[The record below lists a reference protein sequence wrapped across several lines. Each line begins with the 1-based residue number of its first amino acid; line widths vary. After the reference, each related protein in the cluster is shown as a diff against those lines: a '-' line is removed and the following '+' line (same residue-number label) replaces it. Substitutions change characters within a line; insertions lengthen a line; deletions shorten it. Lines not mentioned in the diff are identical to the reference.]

1 MISNSDWIFQLAALF
16 EVNDHLVKVWFNKCD
31 SERNINFILTAQMN
45 KNLFEGNYS
54 KLTAQMIKNL
64 FDGDYFE
71 STKMLTRHWEKH
83 IAPNCDGIFK
93 SLHKI
98 GQNVK

>member
-1 MISNSDWIFQLAALF
+1 
-16 EVNDHLVKVWFNKCD
+16 
-31 SERNINFILTAQMN
+31 MN

-71 STKMLTRHWEKH
+71 STKMLTRH
-83 IAPNCDGIFK
+83 
-93 SLHKI
+93 
-98 GQNVK
+98 